1 MKLYELYWC
10 DDWRSTKSINIGS
23 RIIVTDNL
31 EDMQEAIYKV
41 MKENENEFKEFD
53 LSDKYDLLD
62 GVIDQMIPNLHY
74 NEVEINEF
82 ND

>member
-10 DDWRSTKSINIGS
+10 DDWRSTNSINVGS

-53 LSDKYDLLD
+53 LNNKFNLLD
-62 GVIDQMIPNLHY
+62 GVIDQKIPNLYY